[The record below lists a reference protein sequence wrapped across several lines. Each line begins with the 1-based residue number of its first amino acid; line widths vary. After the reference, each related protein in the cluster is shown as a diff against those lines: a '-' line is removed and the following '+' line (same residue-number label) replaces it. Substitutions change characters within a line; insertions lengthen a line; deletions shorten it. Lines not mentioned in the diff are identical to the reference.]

1 MSMGVAILVGGF
13 IGLMV
18 GVWLTYLLLSR
29 SRNSQLVLEYEQ
41 KIQALELAH
50 QAATQQAIKKSLN
63 TSRATIKGRVA
74 EQFAPLL
81 PEFHYLPSDA
91 KFLGDPVD
99 YVIFDGYTD
108 WREGNLDA
116 EAIEVI
122 LMDIKSGQARL
133 SKGQQA
139 IAEAIQQGR
148 VRFETLR
155 IATQD
160 DEPADNLPENF
171 SIQTLDT
178 YAEKQP
184 IHNAD
189 HDSENYPD
197 EYFDFDRDRTMQK

>member
-1 MSMGVAILVGGF
+1 MS
-13 IGLMV
+13 IGLAIFLGMLI
-18 GVWLTYLLLSR
+18 GGLLTYLMLSN

-41 KIQALELAH
+41 KIQALQLAH
-50 QAATQQAIKKSLN
+50 QVATQQAIKKSLN

-108 WREGNLDA
+108 WREGNLEA

-139 IAEAIQQGR
+139 IEMAIQQGR

-155 IATQD
+155 IETQD
-160 DEPADNLPENF
+160 HEPDADFSVQLPIQPAD
-171 SIQTLDT
+171 DC
-178 YAEKQP
+178 
-184 IHNAD
+184 
-189 HDSENYPD
+189 
-197 EYFDFDRDRTMQK
+197 FDFDFDKT